1 MWGCLFILGW
11 YCVRYWIY
19 HIIKLVKAS
28 LCHLAH
34 VWCWRPRFIGL
45 ISVVKCGRGL
55 ILKFQNLHSLNH
67 GVFLVF
73 AGAWSPKSSFY
84 SFYVLILL
92 VLMLLTSQASLC
104 GCQVVNKTSHVHH
117 VQLYFWNCQAIA
129 KLQRL
134 PERKTPPFFGAVID
148 NELWIK
154 HDQTIWR
161 IKEGHSGHHFCTDQP
176 GFW

>member
-1 MWGCLFILGW
+1 MWGCLFILRW

-67 GVFLVF
+67 GVFFTSQYSAFGLCRCL
-73 AGAWSPKSSFY
+73 KSQIFIY
-84 SFYVLILL
+84 SFYVLVLL

-104 GCQVVNKTSHVHH
+104 GCQVVNKTSHV
-117 VQLYFWNCQAIA
+117 QLYFWNCQAIA

-134 PERKTPPFFGAVID
+134 RERKTPPFFL
-148 NELWIK
+148 EQLP
-154 HDQTIWR
+154 
-161 IKEGHSGHHFCTDQP
+161 SGKLT
-176 GFW
+176 